1 MEESAL
7 QFVELIDK
15 NKKAFLAPMAGIT
28 DRAFREIAKEFGA
41 GYVVSEM
48 VSSKAISYNDKKS
61 VELMKMKNRAAYK
74 YLEVIRVLCARLLNF
89 H

>member
-7 QFVELIDK
+7 QFIELIDK

-48 VSSKAISYNDKKS
+48 VSSKAIS
-61 VELMKMKNRAAYK
+61 
-74 YLEVIRVLCARLLNF
+74 
-89 H
+89 